1 MLWKKDRAELEAL
14 RRQAENDIRER
25 EAARLDLKKS
35 ALQLTRFLQQINIED
50 GLTAIGDN
58 LAGGPERK

>member
-14 RRQAENDIRER
+14 RRRAENDIRER